1 MSGGYAVVVF
11 EEEEV
16 GVVPHKWLVDNAASF
31 TKCFW
36 PPYKD
41 SSRLTKAIRTMSDPQ
56 DTWAKYS
63 VRVLA
68 KCGE

>member
-11 EEEEV
+11 EGEEV
-16 GVVPHKWLVDNAASF
+16 GVVPCKWLADNA

-36 PPYKD
+36 PQYKD
-41 SSRLTKAIRTMSDPQ
+41 SSKLTKAIRTKSDPQ
-56 DTWAKYS
+56 DTWTKYS

-68 KCGE
+68 ECGE